1 MEDEL
6 KPPKKKR
13 TKKDAG
19 TDSAKDF
26 EALAKFTSSD
36 VIRQVKAGLSRIAP
50 MEPEGDEAIP
60 HDDNRNDLPY

>member
-6 KPPKKKR
+6 KPAKKKR
-13 TKKDAG
+13 AKK
-19 TDSAKDF
+19 SADDGMPKGL

-50 MEPEGDEAIP
+50 LETENEESISPEEQQ
-60 HDDNRNDLPY
+60 L

>member
-13 TKKDAG
+13 SKKESDG
-19 TDSAKDF
+19 DSKADF
-26 EALAKFTSSD
+26 QALAKLTSSD

-50 MEPEGDEAIP
+50 MEQEEEGPNPFSSEDPNA
-60 HDDNRNDLPY
+60 L